1 MVRDPESR
9 EELGAAIRELEKLL
23 AQVQDELCEE
33 PEPKDGEG
41 DEHD

>member
-23 AQVQDELCEE
+23 AQVQDELCEDVAD
-33 PEPKDGEG
+33 DGE
-41 DEHD
+41 HDGHDD